1 VKDRYKV
8 ISTWGIDTLLS
19 EINNLIEIGY
29 IPLGGLIVL
38 KYEIIP
44 FQDPLVTSLLAQT
57 MYLPTISI

>member
-1 VKDRYKV
+1 MKDRYKV